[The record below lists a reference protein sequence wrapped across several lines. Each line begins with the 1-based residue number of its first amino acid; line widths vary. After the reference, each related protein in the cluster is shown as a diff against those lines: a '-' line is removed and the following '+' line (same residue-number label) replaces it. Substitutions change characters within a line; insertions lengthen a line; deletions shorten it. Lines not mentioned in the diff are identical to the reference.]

1 MCVTPVSCIQ
11 LVYILL
17 GISCMTEPATKP
29 RQKARDAV
37 MPIRVRR
44 EDRDLIDRAAQMLG
58 KSRSEF
64 VLETARR
71 EARTVLADQTTFHL
85 DAKQWKAFVAE
96 LDRPVRDLSK
106 LVELLSRKPIW
117 ER

>member
-1 MCVTPVSCIQ
+1 MDETTS
-11 LVYILL
+11 
-17 GISCMTEPATKP
+17 KP
-29 RQKARDAV
+29 RHKTRDAV

-44 EDRDLIDRAAQMLG
+44 EDRDLLDRAAQMLG

-71 EARTVLADQTTFHL
+71 EARTVLGDQTVFQL
-85 DAKQWKAFVAE
+85 DAKQWKAFATE
-96 LDRPVRDLSK
+96 LDRPTRDVSK
-106 LVELLSRKPIW
+106 LVELLSRKPIG